1 MGFIKKLL
9 SESVVMKVVNLIA
22 IAASFSH
29 IASAETNVEK
39 AQLLYSRI
47 AGVKLSYSS
56 PLLKQI
62 SDKILQKNYAEAAEL
77 ALNTDDFYNVSLF
90 QYFAPLSTRSEA
102 NDVVLN
108 DMIAMG
114 IANTFV
120 DPSTK
125 KDRPYTQ
132 LVNGNF
138 TVLLNGAALAL
149 NNNTALTNAYN
160 NRIVLTPS
168 NLTTTSPQ
176 RANFPD
182 AAGVL
187 TSRQFM
193 SEHAIAGTNRRMVH
207 FAFREFLCTDIKDWR
222 DADTTFSDDYVTRD
236 VNRAPGGGMAGINQ
250 YQTECRACHQMQDGL
265 RNAFAFHDFVN
276 GAPVYTPGTVVAKI
290 NNNVEYAGGFVVTS
304 DAWENRAV
312 RNANVRR
319 FGWSG
324 AMKGNGAKSFGDMI
338 SKSERFATCAVERVF
353 KHVCKRS
360 LTSSE
365 DSLKEILARKF
376 QVDDYSLR
384 GLFREVALSPS
395 CLRIGE

>member
-1 MGFIKKLL
+1 MRFIKRLL
-9 SESVVMKVVNLIA
+9 SKPAAVKFVNLIVVA
-22 IAASFSH
+22 VGFSNIAL
-29 IASAETNVEK
+29 AETSLEK

-47 AGVKLSYSS
+47 AGVKLAFTS

-62 SDKILQKNYAEAAEL
+62 SDKISQKNYADAANL
-77 ALNTDDFYNVSLF
+77 AMDSNDFYNVSLF
-90 QYFAPLSTRSEA
+90 QYFAPLSTRNEA
-102 NDVVLN
+102 PDVVLN

-120 DPSTK
+120 DPAFK
-125 KDRPYTQ
+125 KDRPYTE
-132 LVNGNF
+132 LVAGDF
-138 TVLLNGAALAL
+138 TVLYNGAPLSLTDNNALAQ
-149 NNNTALTNAYN
+149 AYN
-160 NRIVLTPS
+160 NRVVLTRQ
-168 NLTTTSPQ
+168 NLAVTSPQ
-176 RANFPD
+176 RPNFPD

-222 DADTTFSDDYVTRD
+222 DADNTLSDDYVTRD
-236 VNRAPGGGMAGINQ
+236 INRAPGGGVAGINQ
-250 YQTECRACHQMQDGL
+250 YQTECRACHQVQDGL

-276 GAPVYTPGTVVAKI
+276 GAPVYTPGVVVAKI
-290 NNNVEYAGGFVVTS
+290 NKNIEFPGGFIVSS
-304 DAWENRAV
+304 DAWDNRAT
-312 RNANVRR
+312 RNANVKR

-324 AMKGNGAKSFGDMI
+324 AMNGNGAKSFGEMI
-338 SKSERFATCAVERVF
+338 AKSERFATCAVERVF

-365 DSLKEILARKF
+365 DSLKEKLARKF
-376 QVDDYSLR
+376 QVNDYSLR